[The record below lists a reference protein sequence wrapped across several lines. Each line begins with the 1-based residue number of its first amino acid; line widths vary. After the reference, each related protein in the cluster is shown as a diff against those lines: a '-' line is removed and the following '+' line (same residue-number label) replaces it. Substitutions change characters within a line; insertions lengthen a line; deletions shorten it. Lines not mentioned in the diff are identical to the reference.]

1 MMMFIPL
8 SDIYKNDNE
17 FQTKIQ
23 FNHKKYIGE
32 ETLFC
37 TSGFNN
43 LNTLVKLKNG
53 QSILIRHLLKSIPAS
68 TGMSWPQLFQ
78 HAEPNPGAMVTIVTF
93 QASDRE
99 LVHSRRRN
107 PHCYCRWSR
116 WYNFCQR
123 LRRYL
128 VWWGMQ
134 NKKMAFKF
142 LLLKPLPRTTW
153 SILLT

>member
-1 MMMFIPL
+1 MLFISTKKYKQEEVSNLLQSIYNGTKKSYPNVTMMMFIPL

-107 PHCYCRWSR
+107 PHCYCR
-116 WYNFCQR
+116 
-123 LRRYL
+123 
-128 VWWGMQ
+128 
-134 NKKMAFKF
+134 
-142 LLLKPLPRTTW
+142 
-153 SILLT
+153 